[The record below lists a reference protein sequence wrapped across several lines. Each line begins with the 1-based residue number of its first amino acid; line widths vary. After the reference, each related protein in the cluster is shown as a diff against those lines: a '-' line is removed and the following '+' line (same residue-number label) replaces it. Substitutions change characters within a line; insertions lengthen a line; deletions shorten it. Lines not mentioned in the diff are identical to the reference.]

1 MALQIDGDDFDPTC
15 LKELIEGDHRWIFV
29 GGKGG
34 VGKTTTSCS
43 IAAQL
48 ASHREKVLL
57 ISTDPAHNISDAFAQ
72 KFSSTPTLVSGFENL
87 FAMEI
92 DTNLNT
98 SDTLEGLSDEKGF
111 LNDII
116 SSVPGIDEAMCFA
129 ELMKQV
135 QNLSYSCV
143 VFDTAP
149 TGHTLRLLSFPT
161 VLEKAFAKLNTIKDK
176 FGGMMQGMS
185 SMMGQGNEENIL
197 EKLEEMQVN
206 VRKIR
211 ENFENPDFTT
221 FVCVCI
227 PEFLSLFETERLV
240 QELGNYSIDVSNIVV
255 NQVLFP
261 DECSDCRK
269 CKARTKM
276 QKKYLDQI
284 DLLYDGFSVVKMPL
298 LDQEVR
304 SKDSLLKFGDMLRT
318 GVADSRAL
326 PETD

>member
-1 MALQIDGDDFDPTC
+1 
-15 LKELIEGDHRWIFV
+15 
-29 GGKGG
+29 
-34 VGKTTTSCS
+34 
-43 IAAQL
+43 
-48 ASHREKVLL
+48 
-57 ISTDPAHNISDAFAQ
+57 
-72 KFSSTPTLVSGFENL
+72 
-87 FAMEI
+87 MEI